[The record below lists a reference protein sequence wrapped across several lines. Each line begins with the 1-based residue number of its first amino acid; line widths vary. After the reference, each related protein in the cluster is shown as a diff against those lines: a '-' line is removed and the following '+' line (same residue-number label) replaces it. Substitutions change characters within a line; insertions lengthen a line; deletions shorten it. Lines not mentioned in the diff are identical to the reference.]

1 MLYSAAKDA
10 RAVYCFKYMLMCKV
24 MINNKEDFQALLN
37 GKFGLKFSSD
47 SHIASIK
54 AVAEAHFSAS
64 IVSLSQVFINFHE
77 EINGDEVVKN
87 HTKLLYD
94 QLL

>member
-1 MLYSAAKDA
+1 
-10 RAVYCFKYMLMCKV
+10 

-64 IVSLSQVFINFHE
+64 IVALSQVFINFHE
-77 EINGDEVVKN
+77 
-87 HTKLLYD
+87 
-94 QLL
+94 